1 MQAGILDQEEPKI
14 DKKTILR
21 KEKAKKRKKEKRKL
35 VNVRKVEEGETVRK
49 VIVKIRLER
58 IDMQKEITEEALLKS
73 EVIRLIISLEFV

>member
-1 MQAGILDQEEPKI
+1 MQAGILDQEEPKK